1 MKHWE
6 DFQNIILETLMGQED
21 CTQMN
26 LFNPQDNTNGDVIIA
41 PISQMRKL
49 RPKEVEQLVHDCI
62 ASEGAGGGI

>member
-1 MKHWE
+1 
-6 DFQNIILETLMGQED
+6 MGQED